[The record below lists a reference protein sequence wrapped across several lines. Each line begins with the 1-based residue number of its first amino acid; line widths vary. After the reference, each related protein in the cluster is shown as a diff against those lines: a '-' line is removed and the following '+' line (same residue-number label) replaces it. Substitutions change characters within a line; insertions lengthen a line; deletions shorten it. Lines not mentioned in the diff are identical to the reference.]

1 MSQRRLWVFILL
13 KNDEHTLCGY
23 VVRAYSAFFDLSQ
36 ETVPRALSG
45 KFLHGES
52 CYLESFGILCLW
64 FPVSQV
70 LRNILSVQYA
80 LLTLH

>member
-36 ETVPRALSG
+36 ETVPRTLS
-45 KFLHGES
+45 FLAFVS
-52 CYLESFGILCLW
+52 LVSGISSVEEYIQW
-64 FPVSQV
+64 YSMHI
-70 LRNILSVQYA
+70 LRYSRYF
-80 LLTLH
+80 